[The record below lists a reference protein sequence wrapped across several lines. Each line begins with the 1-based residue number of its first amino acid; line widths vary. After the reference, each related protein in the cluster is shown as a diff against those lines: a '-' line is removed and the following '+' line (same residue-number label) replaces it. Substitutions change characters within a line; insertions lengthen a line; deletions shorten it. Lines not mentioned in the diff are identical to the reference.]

1 MLMPMTDKQFDEYLQ
16 SALQEEVAAHAAR
29 LEGLEERVL
38 DRLSERL
45 FRRGPLARLREVLT
59 LPVRRPA
66 WAFALTA
73 AVFLVAG
80 IFLGFALSGPAIAT
94 GNGVLFVVAYPEA
107 QSVTVAGDFN
117 NWTDTPLHRT
127 KDGLWVLKLDLP
139 PGRYE
144 YAFKIDGKKWVPD
157 PRADEYVKTYGGQ
170 YNSVIYV

>member
-1 MLMPMTDKQFDEYLQ
+1 MTEGEFEDYLK
-16 SALQEEVAAHAAR
+16 SALQEEVAAHTAR
-29 LEGLEERVL
+29 LEGLEGRVL

-45 FRRGPLARLREVLT
+45 LRRGPLARLRDALT
-59 LPVRRPA
+59 LLVRRPA
-66 WAFALTA
+66 WALALTA

-80 IFLGFALSGPAIAT
+80 IFIGFGLSGPALSP

-107 QSVTVAGDFN
+107 QSVTVVGDFN
-117 NWTDTPLHRT
+117 NWTDTPLQRT
-127 KDGLWVLKLDLP
+127 KDGLWVLKLNLP